1 MEKGTEATVRKA
13 LRERPPLDLR
23 RMSSIPGDD
32 DGRDGESDD
41 CDGNGERKSLYLRRS
56 WSMPSVCDD
65 CDCAGNYCH
74 AITITML
81 IVIIATTSRFAENVK
96 S

>member
-1 MEKGTEATVRKA
+1 MEKGAGATVRKA

-41 CDGNGERKSLYLRRS
+41 RDGDVERKPLY
-56 WSMPSVCDD
+56 
-65 CDCAGNYCH
+65 
-74 AITITML
+74 
-81 IVIIATTSRFAENVK
+81 
-96 S
+96 